1 MESNKTYKQLESELS
16 ELRFQLEEAN
26 DTIEA
31 IRTGKVDAVVVL
43 NENGHQLY
51 TLKNADQT
59 YRVFIE
65 KMNEGA
71 VTLNNEGIIIYSNT
85 TFCQSLK
92 MPGQK
97 VTGQPF
103 ISFVAENE
111 KELFKSVFK
120 ESWKKDRRIEIHL
133 ESSDQSRLPCHLSF
147 TTLELDEGL
156 CMSIILTDLSQQK
169 AAQEE
174 LRAKNR
180 QLEEAQQASIL
191 LNNKLE
197 DTVNERTK
205 ELLLSREHFKLM
217 ANNIPQMTWTN
228 LPNGEVNFF
237 NKRWYEYT
245 GLTEKDTK
253 SWGWQKIIH
262 PDDLRITM
270 EKFLEALKTETAFE
284 VENRYRKADDTYQW
298 HLSRSLPF
306 RNEAGKVLF
315 WVGTATN
322 IEEQKKALEK
332 KDEFIGIASHELKT
346 PLTSLKGYLQL
357 IETFKKEEVPPQIK
371 EFAGKANSAL
381 GKLQYLVN
389 DLLNV
394 TKIQAGK
401 LQFAKTDI
409 NLSEL
414 LESWVENAN
423 HIYETFTIYNDTS
436 EQLFVNG
443 NPERLE
449 QVVMNLI
456 NNSVKYACE
465 EKSIRIKAEKLDGH
479 AQVSVKDYGIGLSS
493 DQIERVFERFY
504 RANDNNYSA
513 SGLGMGLYISAEIV
527 KSHDGSMRVESE
539 LNKGSTFYFTIPLA
553 ENPE

>member
-1 MESNKTYKQLESELS
+1 MEARKTYEQLQSELN
-16 ELRFQLEEAN
+16 ELKFQLEEAN

-31 IRTGKVDAVVVL
+31 IRTGKVDAVVIS

-71 VTLNNEGIIIYSNT
+71 VTLNNEGFIIYCNS
-85 TFCQSLK
+85 TFSQSLK
-92 MPGQK
+92 IPLQK
-97 VTGQPF
+97 VTGQHF
-103 ISFVAENE
+103 VSFVAPDYKAFFESAFE
-111 KELFKSVFK
+111 K
-120 ESWKKDRRIEIHL
+120 SWQKDTKIEIHL
-133 ESSDQSRLPCHLSF
+133 EGSDRNQIPFLLSF

-156 CMSIILTDLSQQK
+156 CMSIILTDLSLQK
-169 AAQEE
+169 ATQQQ
-174 LRAKNR
+174 LSAKNQ

-191 LNNKLE
+191 LNAKLE

-228 LPNGEVNFF
+228 SPDGEITFF

-245 GLTEKDTK
+245 GLALEETK
-253 SWGWQKIIH
+253 SWGWQRVIH
-262 PDDLRITM
+262 PDDLQITM
-270 EKFLEALKTETAFE
+270 QKFLMALKAETFFE
-284 VENRYRKADDTYQW
+284 VENRYLKADNTYQW
-298 HLSRSLPF
+298 HLSRSMPF
-306 RNEAGKVLF
+306 RNEAGEVLF

-357 IETFKKEEVPPQIK
+357 IESYNKENVPPKIR
-371 EFAGKANSAL
+371 EFASKASTAL

-394 TKIQAGK
+394 SKIQAGK
-401 LQFAKTDI
+401 LQFAKTHI
-409 NLSEL
+409 NLTDL
-414 LESWVENAN
+414 IKSWVENAN
-423 HIYETFTIYNDTS
+423 HIYEQFTICNDTTD
-436 EQLFVNG
+436 QLSVIG

-456 NNSVKYACE
+456 SNSVKYACAD
-465 EKSIRIKAEKLDGH
+465 KLIRIKAQQLDGH
-479 AQVSVKDYGIGLSS
+479 AQVAVQDHGIGLSK
-493 DQIERVFERFY
+493 DQIEKVFERFY
-504 RANDNNYSA
+504 RVDDNNFNA
-513 SGLGMGLYISAEIV
+513 SGLGMGLYISSEII
-527 KSHDGSMRVESE
+527 KSHNGSMRIESE

-553 ENPE
+553 EK

>member
-1 MESNKTYKQLESELS
+1 M
-16 ELRFQLEEAN
+16 
-26 DTIEA
+26 
-31 IRTGKVDAVVVL
+31 
-43 NENGHQLY
+43 
-51 TLKNADQT
+51 
-59 YRVFIE
+59 
-65 KMNEGA
+65 
-71 VTLNNEGIIIYSNT
+71 
-85 TFCQSLK
+85 
-92 MPGQK
+92 
-97 VTGQPF
+97 
-103 ISFVAENE
+103 
-111 KELFKSVFK
+111 
-120 ESWKKDRRIEIHL
+120 
-133 ESSDQSRLPCHLSF
+133 
-147 TTLELDEGL
+147 
-156 CMSIILTDLSQQK
+156 
-169 AAQEE
+169 
-174 LRAKNR
+174 
-180 QLEEAQQASIL
+180 
-191 LNNKLE
+191 
-197 DTVNERTK
+197 
-205 ELLLSREHFKLM
+205 
-217 ANNIPQMTWTN
+217 
-228 LPNGEVNFF
+228 
-237 NKRWYEYT
+237 
-245 GLTEKDTK
+245 
-253 SWGWQKIIH
+253 
-262 PDDLRITM
+262 
-270 EKFLEALKTETAFE
+270 
-284 VENRYRKADDTYQW
+284 
-298 HLSRSLPF
+298 
-306 RNEAGKVLF
+306 
-315 WVGTATN
+315 
-322 IEEQKKALEK
+322 
-332 KDEFIGIASHELKT
+332 
-346 PLTSLKGYLQL
+346 TSLKGYLQL